1 MSANLYIKHSSH
13 TTYSPY
19 NTRVSSGSG
28 YNSKNEI
35 SFDEQNEI
43 VRNFPSTIKF
53 SYERS
58 THKKVLS
65 DIFVIIPIHLLKN
78 FPTLGVLLRLGGYV
92 VISRYVLV

>member
-1 MSANLYIKHSSH
+1 MSNNLHSSH
-13 TTYSPY
+13 SQH
-19 NTRVSSGSG
+19 NTRVSYGSGS
-28 YNSKNEI
+28 NSKNEI

-65 DIFVIIPIHLLKN
+65 DIFVIIPKGKKYLYFFRN
-78 FPTLGVLLRLGGYV
+78 R
-92 VISRYVLV
+92 ISK